1 MKTSIEKLCSQ
12 NHLLI
17 REIDI
22 CVVLK
27 ETDLFSQNQ
36 VKMQNFVH
44 YISVI
49 VHDLTGSNFLFL
61 SASGFQASFEGF
73 L

>member
-49 VHDLTGSNFLFL
+49 VHDLTGSKFLFL

>member
-12 NHLLI
+12 SHL
-17 REIDI
+17 IDI

-44 YISVI
+44 YICI
-49 VHDLTGSNFLFL
+49 GYFHDLTGSKFLFL